1 MNIFFSQIY
10 IRPGI
15 DYPFSHLFQ
24 KWLSARITELVQ
36 PSAQFIKTYGVD
48 YELIFNISAKAEIL
62 EPEIKGPTVF
72 KRDKDVEFTIF
83 LPHKGSKVTNQIE
96 YADALKHLLNGVV
109 TVLKSFHIDTLQL
122 VENSSNLIERVI
134 SDPTMIE
141 KE

>member
-10 IRPGI
+10 IRPG
-15 DYPFSHLFQ
+15 
-24 KWLSARITELVQ
+24 
-36 PSAQFIKTYGVD
+36 KTYGVD